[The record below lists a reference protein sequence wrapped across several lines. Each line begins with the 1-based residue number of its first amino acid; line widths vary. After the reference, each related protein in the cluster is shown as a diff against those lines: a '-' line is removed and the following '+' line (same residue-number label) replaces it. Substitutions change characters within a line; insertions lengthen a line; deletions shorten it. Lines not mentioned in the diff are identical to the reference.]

1 MKYLGFVKIESSNL
15 VNYSTNMCHNDQDT
29 IITQPNKGKLNHSFK
44 LIN

>member
-15 VNYSTNMCHNDQDT
+15 VNYSTKMCHNDQDT
-29 IITQPNKGKLNHSFK
+29 KVRQPNKGKLN